1 MTITTASALF
11 FFMALFSFFFIRQGG
26 FDHNRALH
34 SLALELTADVIGIVD
49 GAMEVI
55 GISSTASAAIES
67 GKAFLTFFLGIDV
80 AALEFVLNLRMNDSR
95 VHVAQKEFLV
105 SDELMAGIKIAPG
118 GNCQIL
124 GS

>member
-1 MTITTASALF
+1 MKKKENKAMKKNKALAVVIVTALF
-11 FFMALFSFFFIRQGG
+11 LGLLTFTAAVG
-26 FDHNRALH
+26 FGP
-34 SLALELTADVIGIVD
+34 TG
-49 GAMEVI
+49 
-55 GISSTASAAIES
+55 TASAAIES